1 VSYTP
6 ETLHI
11 WLVTHV
17 PNIQFCSWIKLL
29 GGVLADGGA
38 GRLGTARGNGGDAAG
53 DDIAQTGH

>member
-1 VSYTP
+1 
-6 ETLHI
+6 
-11 WLVTHV
+11 V

-38 GRLGTARGNGGDAAG
+38 GRPGTPRGNGGDADDDAG